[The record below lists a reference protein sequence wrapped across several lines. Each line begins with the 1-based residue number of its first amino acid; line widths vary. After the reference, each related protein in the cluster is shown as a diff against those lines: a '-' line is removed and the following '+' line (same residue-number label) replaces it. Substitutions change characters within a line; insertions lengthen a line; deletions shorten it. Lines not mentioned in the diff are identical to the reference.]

1 MRDPL
6 VGDRNMGTLWWVM
19 EPWRPLEVGPWG
31 PYGEEHRDL

>member
-6 VGDRNMGTLWWVM
+6 VGDRTMGWWVM
-19 EPWRPLEVGPWG
+19 EPRRPLEVGPWG